1 MANVSW
7 SSSGLQEID
16 RTRLG
21 VEFAR
26 LVLPEDITGKL
37 WPGGSAMSRRTSA
50 ISDPSSVDSLEP
62 IGESSAVSKH
72 PTGIVALRTLCKRS
86 CPVIL
91 EDEICVGW
99 GIGYRRSIPF
109 FL

>member
-16 RTRLG
+16 RTWLG
-21 VEFAR
+21 VGFAR

-62 IGESSAVSKH
+62 IRESGVET
-72 PTGIVALRTLCKRS
+72 P
-86 CPVIL
+86 
-91 EDEICVGW
+91 
-99 GIGYRRSIPF
+99 YRNGGVEHCEELPPLFASGPAR
-109 FL
+109 

>member
-16 RTRLG
+16 RTWLG
-21 VEFAR
+21 VGFAR

-62 IGESSAVSKH
+62 IGVSGVETPYRSGWVEYNKDL
-72 PTGIVALRTLCKRS
+72 PPLCACGPAR
-86 CPVIL
+86 
-91 EDEICVGW
+91 
-99 GIGYRRSIPF
+99 
-109 FL
+109 